1 MGEISPT
8 YNRGTITY
16 MPIYG
21 LSYHKL
27 AQTSYFQ
34 ADEEFARGDRAV
46 IGMDQGQTLGRVVS
60 GPHADLENL
69 EEDSLPHVVRRA
81 RKPIWSR
88 RKPTR
93 CWPAGP
99 VISGRTA

>member
-1 MGEISPT
+1 
-8 YNRGTITY
+8 

-46 IGMDQGQTLGRVVS
+46 VGMDQGQTLGRVVS

-81 RKPIWSR
+81 
-88 RKPTR
+88 T
-93 CWPAGP
+93 
-99 VISGRTA
+99 

>member
-8 YNRGTITY
+8 YNRGTISY

-46 IGMDQGQTLGRVVS
+46 VGMDQGQTLGRVVS

-81 RKPIWSR
+81 
-88 RKPTR
+88 TE
-93 CWPAGP
+93 ADL
-99 VISGRTA
+99 